1 MAYKL
6 YARELFTAEV
16 NGKEYVFTCYTQNTS
31 YGFRHVCFR
40 GDINYPQYAK
50 SDLLSKA
57 SYYNRTW
64 ECFRY
69 QTVLREAI
77 QKLDVDKQTK
87 EDLKTIL
94 IDREEI
100 KRHEQAEKEV
110 QAFKTLWDGL
120 TEKNK
125 QHVRNGLGDNL
136 IQTGEQAKVVTSV
149 MKMMTLF
156 QNMED

>member
-1 MAYKL
+1 MAYK
-6 YARELFTAEV
+6 YYSKQVFKAEV
-16 NGKEYVFTCYTQNTS
+16 YGKEYVFTCYGQDTS

-64 ECFRY
+64 EEFTY
-69 QTVLREAI
+69 QSVLRGAI
-77 QKLDVDKQTK
+77 SKLDVDEQTRN
-87 EDLKTIL
+87 DLYTIL
-94 IDREEI
+94 IKREAI
-100 KRHEQAEKEV
+100 KQYEQAEKDV
-110 QAFKTLWDGL
+110 KAFETLWNGL

-125 QHVRNGLGDNL
+125 QHIRNGLGDNL
-136 IQTGEQAKVVTSV
+136 IQTEEQAKVVTSV

-156 QNMED
+156 QNMEE